1 MITEGV
7 LLGLVFSGILLLMGA
22 KKDARPVIFISSLG
36 WMICGLQLFQQTEE
50 ILPTVL
56 LMMLAISQFLLFG
69 AKERR
74 I

>member
-7 LLGLVFSGILLLMGA
+7 LLGLVFSGILLLLGA
-22 KKDARPVIFISSLG
+22 KKNARPVIFISSLG
-36 WMICGLQLFQQTEE
+36 WMICGLQIFQQTEE

-56 LMMLAISQFLLFG
+56 LMMLAISQFLLLG

-74 I
+74 V

>member
-1 MITEGV
+1 M
-7 LLGLVFSGILLLMGA
+7 LGLVFSGILLLMGA
-22 KKDARPVIFISSLG
+22 KKNARPVVFISSLG

-50 ILPTVL
+50 VLPTVL

>member
-1 MITEGV
+1 M
-7 LLGLVFSGILLLMGA
+7 LGLVFSGILLLMGA
-22 KKDARPVIFISSLG
+22 KKNARPVVFISSLG
-36 WMICGLQLFQQTEE
+36 WMICGLQIFQQTEE

-56 LMMLAISQFLLFG
+56 LMMLALSQFLLFG

>member
-7 LLGLVFSGILLLMGA
+7 LLGLVFSGILLLLGA
-22 KKDARPVIFISSLG
+22 KKNARPVTFISSLG
-36 WMICGLQLFQQTEE
+36 WMICGLQIFQQTEE

-74 I
+74 V